1 MQVSVETTTNI
12 ERVMT
17 VHVPAERIESEVQ
30 TRLESLKKRVRL
42 NGFRPGKVPL
52 KVVKQQYGSSV
63 YQEVL
68 GEVLQTSYEEAIQQE
83 SLKPAGAPSIEP
95 VKMAPGEELEYKAT
109 FEVYPEVAL
118 VDLSDAEIEKIEAE
132 IKAEDVDKMVE
143 NLREQRQSW
152 EPVDRE
158 ARDGDQI
165 VVDFE
170 GFLGDEA
177 FDGGKAEDMPIVLG
191 KGQMIPGFEE
201 ALKGLKAGDETS
213 FEVNFPEDYHS
224 EKLAGKPARF
234 DVKVKAV
241 NEGKLPEIDEEFC
254 KQFGIEEGSVEKL
267 RADVEANMQRE
278 LTQAIKTRLKNQ
290 AMDLLVEKH
299 EVEIPKSLL
308 ADEIGRLKQQ
318 AAQASGQQ
326 PDLPDEMFADEAT
339 RRVKLGLIVGQI
351 IKDKDI
357 SLDSQRVDATLE
369 DLASSYE
376 VPEQVKQYYRNNP
389 DQMSMIEAMVL
400 EEQVVDWVVEQAK
413 VTVETK
419 SFDELM
425 NR

>member
-1 MQVSVETTTNI
+1 MQVSLESTSNI

-17 VHVPAERIESEVQ
+17 VHVPAERIENEVQ
-30 TRLESLKKRVRL
+30 TRLESLKQRVRL

-52 KVVKQQYGSSV
+52 KVVKQQYGASV

-68 GEVLQTSYEEAIQQE
+68 GEVLQSSYEEAIKQE
-83 SLKPAGAPSIEP
+83 ELKPAGGPSIEP
-95 VKMAPGEELEYKAT
+95 VNMTAGQQLEYKAT

-118 VDLSDAEIEKIEAE
+118 QDLSEVEITRTDAEIQSA
-132 IKAEDVDKMVE
+132 DVDKMIE
-143 NLREQRQSW
+143 NLRTQRQTW
-152 EPVDRE
+152 EVVERD
-158 ARDGDQI
+158 AQDGDQI

-177 FDGGKAEDMPIVLG
+177 FDGGQAEDMPIVLG
-191 KGQMIPGFEE
+191 QGQMIPGFED
-201 ALKGLKAGDETS
+201 ALRGLKAGDETS
-213 FEVNFPEDYHS
+213 FEVNFPDDYQS
-224 EKLAGKPARF
+224 EKLAGQPARF

-241 NEGKLPEIDEEFC
+241 NEGKLPELDEAFC
-254 KQFGIEEGSVEKL
+254 KQFGIEGGSVEKL

-278 LTQAIKTRLKNQ
+278 LKQTLKTLLKNQ
-290 AMDLLVEKH
+290 AMDALVEKH
-299 EVEIPKSLL
+299 EVEMPKSLL

-318 AAQASGQQ
+318 GTQASGQQ
-326 PDLPDEMFADEAT
+326 DMPDELFTEEAS

-357 SLDSQRVDATLE
+357 SLDSERVDATLE

-376 VPEQVKQYYRNNP
+376 VPDQVKQYYRNNP
-389 DQMSMIEAMVL
+389 EQMSMVEAMVL

-413 VTVETK
+413 VAAETK
-419 SFDELM
+419 GFDELM